1 MTGSIGAEVL
11 GMARQPTAEDNII
24 VLFRADSAGR
34 LANELFALFSYSIAR
49 ALESL
54 EKTSDA
60 QVRITV
66 TRQVI
71 DPLERARER
80 LRRHRG
86 RRRPGLRLVLP
97 RTVVTL
103 ADVQY
108 RALCAAA
115 GRRNFCHETLP
126 AELRD
131 PVAAHHRFRQCAG
144 LETPRELPSPTRR
157 ENT

>member
-1 MTGSIGAEVL
+1 
-11 GMARQPTAEDNII
+11 MARRQADADNVI
-24 VLFRADSAGR
+24 VLFRADTAGR

-60 QVRITV
+60 DVRITI

-71 DPLERARER
+71 EPLERARER

-86 RRRPGLRLVLP
+86 RRRPGVRLVLP
-97 RTVVTL
+97 QPVVRL
-103 ADVQY
+103 ADVQF

-115 GRRNFCHETLP
+115 GRKDFCADTLP

-131 PVAAHHRFRQCAG
+131 PASAQHRFRQCAG

-157 ENT
+157 ESP

>member
-1 MTGSIGAEVL
+1 
-11 GMARQPTAEDNII
+11 MAKRQADTDNVI
-24 VLFRADSAGR
+24 VLFRPDTAGR

-66 TRQVI
+66 THQVI
-71 DPLERARER
+71 EPLEHARER

-86 RRRPGLRLVLP
+86 RRRPGVRLVLP
-97 RTVVTL
+97 QPVVRL
-103 ADVQY
+103 ADVQF

-115 GRRNFCHETLP
+115 ARRNFSSDTLP
-126 AELRD
+126 PELRD

-144 LETPRELPSPTRR
+144 LETPRELPAPSRR
-157 ENT
+157 ESP